1 MSADLMRSLVML
13 TLHYCLRSAEPS
25 SDVVEPPKFITARHV
40 AAVFE
45 KMGYDSAAGTKVRSG
60 VSVSGCCVM

>member
-1 MSADLMRSLVML
+1 ML
-13 TLHYCLRSAEPS
+13 TLHYYYCSAEPS

-45 KMGYDSAAGTKVRSG
+45 KMGYDSAAGTKVSSG
-60 VSVSGCCVM
+60 ICVWLLCEEVKEC

>member
-1 MSADLMRSLVML
+1 ML
-13 TLHYCLRSAEPS
+13 TLPLLLLFSAEPS

-45 KMGYDSAAGTKVRSG
+45 KMGYDAAAGTTVRSG
-60 VSVSGCCVM
+60 VFYCGCCVRK

>member
-1 MSADLMRSLVML
+1 
-13 TLHYCLRSAEPS
+13 LRSAEPS